1 LSGLRQ
7 QKAFEDI
14 RRTGKKLVDKISAE
28 VKQAKI
34 DDDARFLKSWLDNPL
49 KTGAVS
55 PSSKALAKKMAS
67 YVDPTLAGP
76 VIELGPGTGPVTD
89 ALIARGVAEDRL
101 VLIEFNPEFC
111 VLLKKRYPCATI
123 IEGDAY
129 ALGRT
134 LKDQL
139 QAPAAALVSSLPLFT
154 RPEKLR
160 LALLREAFALMRPG
174 APFIQFTYAAVSPM
188 PKKAGGFDSHVSPR
202 VWLNLPPACVWVY
215 RQNQS

>member
-67 YVDPTLAGP
+67 YVDPNLAGP

-89 ALIARGVAEDRL
+89 ALIARGVSEDRL

-111 VLLKKRYPCATI
+111 VLLKKRYPRATV

-129 ALGRT
+129 SLGRT
-134 LKDQL
+134 LADRL
-139 QAPAAALVSSLPLFT
+139 DAPAAALVSSLPLFT

-160 LALLREAFALMRPG
+160 LALLREAFGLMRPG